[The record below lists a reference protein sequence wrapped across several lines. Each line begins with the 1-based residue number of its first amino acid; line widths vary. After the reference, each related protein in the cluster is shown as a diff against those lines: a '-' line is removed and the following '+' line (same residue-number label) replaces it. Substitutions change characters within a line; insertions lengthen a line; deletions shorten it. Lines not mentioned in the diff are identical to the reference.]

1 MIIQSPYDQW
11 AIDYIVLANCK
22 TNEGQPYSI
31 ENCNSTQR
39 AAIQDYRKAIMK
51 QIYDIKK
58 DRKDVG
64 IWGPACVQ
72 HGYSFDETLVNSQY
86 KVPTITGK
94 RLFEA
99 IQMFL

>member
-1 MIIQSPYDQW
+1 
-11 AIDYIVLANCK
+11 
-22 TNEGQPYSI
+22 
-31 ENCNSTQR
+31 
-39 AAIQDYRKAIMK
+39 MK

-99 IQMFL
+99 I